1 MQSNLIINV
10 LCMIGISAAHGP
22 NSLTPTSN
30 GTQGSI
36 PGKSIIEDIK
46 CLWFY
51 EYVYTCCSN
60 PKGCIAVYRHVQ
72 Q

>member
-1 MQSNLIINV
+1 MQSNLILNV

-36 PGKSIIEDIK
+36 PGKFIIEDFK
-46 CLWFY
+46 CL
-51 EYVYTCCSN
+51 
-60 PKGCIAVYRHVQ
+60 
-72 Q
+72 